1 MHQPRGS
8 PCRGEETVVLAH
20 HQGQAFGGGQGYQL
34 GCDVEFVG
42 ERLLHEHVQ
51 TRLEPCPG
59 ERCVA
64 SDRGRDQQGFWSRR
78 GEGGV
83 ERTEPRRPRAG
94 QPPGEELECA
104 GIGIDITDHLD
115 LVDGGVDAPG
125 PVAAPVPQSDLHD
138 AKGSRHPEYRLARA
152 ASNDCKAGDPTLA
165 LLMAEPAAQ
174 TAFADE
180 ALTHLDTLYRGALRL
195 THDPDAAQD
204 LVQEAYLR
212 ALRYQHS
219 YQAGTN
225 MKAWLFA
232 IMRNLFWD
240 RFKGSRKDDVS
251 LDDLGEFVLYE
262 KLRDEGARPEADVLD
277 KIAASEVVAAVDK
290 LPPLHREVVLLV
302 DVEGFSYKDAAQ
314 TLGVPIGTVMS
325 RLHRARQQ
333 LQKSLYDYARESGI
347 VRPNGP
353 SQVAQT

>member
-1 MHQPRGS
+1 MPF
-8 PCRGEETVVLAH
+8 P
-20 HQGQAFGGGQGYQL
+20 
-34 GCDVEFVG
+34 
-42 ERLLHEHVQ
+42 
-51 TRLEPCPG
+51 
-59 ERCVA
+59 
-64 SDRGRDQQGFWSRR
+64 
-78 GEGGV
+78 
-83 ERTEPRRPRAG
+83 
-94 QPPGEELECA
+94 
-104 GIGIDITDHLD
+104 
-115 LVDGGVDAPG
+115 DG
-125 PVAAPVPQSDLHD
+125 
-138 AKGSRHPEYRLARA
+138 
-152 ASNDCKAGDPTLA
+152 CKAGDRKLA

-174 TAFADE
+174 TAFAEE

-240 RFKGSRKDDVS
+240 RFKGSRKEDVS
-251 LDDLGEFVLYE
+251 LDDVGDFVLFD
-262 KLRDEGARPEADVLD
+262 KLRDEGTKPEADVLD
-277 KIAASEVVAAVDK
+277 KIAATEVVAAVDK

-302 DVEGFSYKDAAQ
+302 DVEGFSYKDAAD

-333 LQKSLYDYARESGI
+333 LQRSLYDYAVESGI
-347 VRPNGP
+347 VHPGGQEQLN
-353 SQVAQT
+353 QQ